1 MDFECLLRFQQ
12 GCVVDEIKARADA
25 RYKER
30 SDEEAGDGIR
40 VVEDW
45 EIQRDVDQSQ
55 EQEP

>member
-1 MDFECLLRFQQ
+1 M
-12 GCVVDEIKARADA
+12 DEIKARADA

-30 SDEEAGDGIR
+30 SDEKAGDGIR